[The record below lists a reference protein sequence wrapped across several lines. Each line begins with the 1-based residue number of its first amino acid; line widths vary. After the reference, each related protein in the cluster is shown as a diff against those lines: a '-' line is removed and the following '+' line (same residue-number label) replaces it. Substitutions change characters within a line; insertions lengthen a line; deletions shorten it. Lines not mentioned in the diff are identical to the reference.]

1 MSSSNNP
8 LRQLENFGQSIWLD
22 YIRRQLLFSPEFRRL
37 IEEDGLKGMTSN
49 PTIFEKAIA
58 GSTDYDEQFA
68 ELMRGQKSVDEIYEA
83 LTTDDIKRAADG
95 LRPVYDATQ
104 GRDGFVSYEVS
115 PRLAN
120 DTGGTITAARRY
132 FELIGR
138 PNLMVKVPATAAGLP
153 AIEQLISEG
162 RNINITLMFS
172 LKHYSAVAEA
182 YIRGLEKRA
191 EARLPLTH
199 IASVASVFVS
209 RIETL
214 ADKRLEEK
222 LKEKPDRADAAL
234 RGTAAVANAKLIY
247 QRFKEIFGSDRFKQL
262 EAEGARAQ
270 RPLWAST
277 GTKNPSYSD
286 IKYVQEL
293 IGPDTVNTMPP
304 ATMDAFRDHGR
315 PLATLEQG
323 LPEAAETVRRLNEAG
338 IDLIEI
344 GEELQQEGVE
354 SFDNSFTDL
363 LGTIERRRTAFGAGA
378 PETKPLADHR
388 LQHRPAK

>member
-1 MSSSNNP
+1 MTSSANP
-8 LRQLENFGQSIWLD
+8 LRQLENFGQSVWLD

-37 IEEDGLKGMTSN
+37 IEEDGLRGMTSN

-58 GSTDYDEQFA
+58 GSSDYDEQFA
-68 ELMRGQKSVDEIYEA
+68 ELVRMQKSIEEIYEA
-83 LTTDDIKRAADG
+83 LTTDDIKRAADA
-95 LRPVYDATQ
+95 LRPLYDASD
-104 GRDGFVSYEVS
+104 GGDGFVSYEVS

-120 DTGGTITAARRY
+120 DTGGTLAAARRY

-138 PNLMVKVPATAAGLP
+138 PNLMVKVPATPAGLP
-153 AIEQLISEG
+153 AVEQLISEG

-172 LKHYSAVAEA
+172 VKHYVAVAEA
-182 YIRGLEKRA
+182 YLRGLEKRA
-191 EARLPLTH
+191 QAGLPLAR

-209 RIETL
+209 RVETL

-222 LKEKPDRADAAL
+222 LKARPDEASAAL

-262 EAEGARAQ
+262 QAKGARVQ

-277 GTKNPSYSD
+277 GTKNPAYSD

-293 IGPDTVNTMPP
+293 IGPNTVNTMPP
-304 ATMDAFRDHGR
+304 ATMDAFREHGQPR
-315 PLATLEQG
+315 ATLEQG
-323 LPEAAETVRRLNEAG
+323 VPEAAETVRRLNEAG

-354 SFDNSFTDL
+354 SFDKSFADL
-363 LGTIERRRTAFGAGA
+363 LATIQRRHAA
-378 PETKPLADHR
+378 LI
-388 LQHRPAK
+388 AK

>member
-1 MSSSNNP
+1 MTTSSNP

-22 YIRRQLLFSPEFRRL
+22 YIRRHLLLSPEFHRL

-49 PTIFEKAIA
+49 PTIFDKAIG
-58 GSTDYDEQFA
+58 GSNDYDEQLA
-68 ELMRGQKSVDEIYEA
+68 ELVRAQKSLDELYEA
-83 LTTDDIKRAADG
+83 LTTDDIKRAADA
-95 LRPVYDATQ
+95 LRPLYDATD

-120 DTGGTITAARRY
+120 DTNGTLAAARRY
-132 FELIGR
+132 FDLIGR
-138 PNLMVKVPATAAGLP
+138 PNLMVKVPATPAGLP

-172 LKHYSAVAEA
+172 LKHYEAVAEA

-191 EARLPLTH
+191 QAGQPLGH

-209 RIETL
+209 RVETL
-214 ADKRLEEK
+214 ADKRLDEK
-222 LKEKPDRADAAL
+222 LKAKPDEAIAAL

-247 QRFKEIFGSDRFKQL
+247 QRFKEIFGSERFRQL
-262 EAEGARAQ
+262 QAKGARVQ

-277 GTKNPSYSD
+277 GTKNPAYSD

-304 ATMDAFRDHGR
+304 ATMDAFRDHGQPR
-315 PLATLEQG
+315 GTLEQG
-323 LPEAAETVRRLNEAG
+323 LHEAVEAARRLNQAG

-354 SFDNSFTDL
+354 SFDKSFADL
-363 LGTIERRRTAFGAGA
+363 MATIESRRKRNA
-378 PETKPLADHR
+378 E
-388 LQHRPAK
+388 

>member
-8 LRQLENFGQSIWLD
+8 LRQLEKFGQSIWLD

-68 ELMRGQKSVDEIYEA
+68 QLMRTQKSVDEIYEA
-83 LTTDDIKRAADG
+83 LTTDDIKRAADA
-95 LRPVYDATQ
+95 LRPVYDATD

-153 AIEQLISEG
+153 AIRQLISEG

-172 LKHYSAVAEA
+172 LKHYTGVAEA
-182 YIRGLEKRA
+182 YMRGLEDRA
-191 EARLPLTH
+191 QNGLPLAQV
-199 IASVASVFVS
+199 ASVASVFVS

-222 LKEKPDRADAAL
+222 LQARPDGAIAAL

-247 QRFKEIFGSDRFKQL
+247 QRFKEIFGSDRF
-262 EAEGARAQ
+262 
-270 RPLWAST
+270 
-277 GTKNPSYSD
+277 
-286 IKYVQEL
+286 
-293 IGPDTVNTMPP
+293 
-304 ATMDAFRDHGR
+304 
-315 PLATLEQG
+315 
-323 LPEAAETVRRLNEAG
+323 
-338 IDLIEI
+338 
-344 GEELQQEGVE
+344 
-354 SFDNSFTDL
+354 
-363 LGTIERRRTAFGAGA
+363 
-378 PETKPLADHR
+378 
-388 LQHRPAK
+388 